1 MMPPLI
7 GVTTS
12 EVRLAAQPPGNPD
25 SHPPRTEMVLG
36 LSYLKSIR
44 EAGGMPVVIPPL
56 GGLGDEP
63 VLEGFDGLCLS
74 GGPDMH
80 PSAYGRDPHPALGP
94 TWRDLDEAE
103 LAIAR
108 EGDSR
113 ELPILGICRGAQ
125 VLNVVRGGTLFQ
137 DLRDEVGGD
146 VAHRQ
151 QGIGPGAAHSIEVR
165 AESRLAGVLGSTELD
180 VNSYHHQAPWELGR
194 DLRAVAFAPD
204 GVVEGLEDPGREF
217 AIGVQWHA
225 EADTGLPE
233 NARLF
238 AAFVEAAR
246 DARPGRRR
254 ETQDGSPARAAPRSR
269 QRSR

>member
-1 MMPPLI
+1 MLPPLI

-12 EVRLAAQPPGNPD
+12 EVRLADKAAGEPGLTPAD
-25 SHPPRTEMVLG
+25 GDGARPQLPEGDPR
-36 LSYLKSIR
+36 SR
-44 EAGGMPVVIPPL
+44 RDAR
-56 GGLGDEP
+56 GDPTARRARLEP
-63 VLEGFDGLCLS
+63 VLDGFDGLCLS
-74 GGPDMH
+74 GGPDVH

-103 LAIAR
+103 LAITR

-125 VLNVVRGGTLFQ
+125 VLNVARGGTLFQ
-137 DLRDEVGGD
+137 DLPDEVGGD

-165 AESRLAGVLGSTELD
+165 GESRLAAVLGSAKVD
-180 VNSYHHQAPWELGR
+180 VNSYHHQAPRELGR
-194 DLRAVAFAPD
+194 GLRAVAFAPD

-225 EADTGLPE
+225 EADSGLAE

-246 DARPGRRR
+246 VARPGRRR
-254 ETQDGSPARAAPRSR
+254 ETHDGSPARAAPRSR
-269 QRSR
+269 PRSR